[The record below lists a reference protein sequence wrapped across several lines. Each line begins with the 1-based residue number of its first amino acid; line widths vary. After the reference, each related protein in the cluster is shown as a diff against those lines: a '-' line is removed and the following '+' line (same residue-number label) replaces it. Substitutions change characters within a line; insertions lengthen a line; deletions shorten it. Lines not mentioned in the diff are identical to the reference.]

1 MTAPATAE
9 RVLCSAHLYR
19 PARNT
24 YQRIF
29 NREYV
34 GYRRAGRE
42 FYGQFVG
49 HGDLV
54 FDLGA
59 NRGLMAEMFL
69 ELGARVIA
77 VEPIPEL
84 ALTIRRRYP
93 SRALV
98 VEQCAVGD
106 EPGTAT
112 LRLGAD
118 DLHSSISDEW
128 IERAHADPDIPNR
141 WTESFTV
148 PVRTPDDLIA
158 QYGTPAFMKIDV
170 EGFEP
175 HPVRRPLPAGSGPLV
190 RVPVSGARHDPSL
203 LRPARRTRPLRVPDR
218 RRRAARV
225 PGGGLDG
232 RRHGDGAP
240 RGASGKLPVTH
251 GDVYARLQA

>member
-24 YQRIF
+24 YQRFF
-29 NREYV
+29 NRDYV
-34 GYRRAGRE
+34 GYRRAGRA

-49 HGDLV
+49 RGDLV

-77 VEPIPEL
+77 VEPIPTL
-84 ALTIRRRYP
+84 AMMIRRRYP

-118 DLHSSISDEW
+118 DLHSSISDES
-128 IERAHADPDIPNR
+128 IERAGGRPGD
-141 WTESFTV
+141 T
-148 PVRTPDDLIA
+148 RTA
-158 QYGTPAFMKIDV
+158 G
-170 EGFEP
+170 
-175 HPVRRPLPAGSGPLV
+175 RRASPFLSGP
-190 RVPVSGARHDPSL
+190 
-203 LRPARRTRPLRVPDR
+203 RT
-218 RRRAARV
+218 
-225 PGGGLDG
+225 
-232 RRHGDGAP
+232 
-240 RGASGKLPVTH
+240 S
-251 GDVYARLQA
+251 